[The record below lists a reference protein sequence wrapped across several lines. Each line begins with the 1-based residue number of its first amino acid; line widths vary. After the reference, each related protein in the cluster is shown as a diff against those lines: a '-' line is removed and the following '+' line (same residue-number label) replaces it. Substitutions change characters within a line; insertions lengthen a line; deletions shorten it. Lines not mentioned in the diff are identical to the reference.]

1 MDAQIQVKVLQ
12 TETQMLD
19 KLMAISHQSVNQNTK
34 TSVQTNDESWIPIS
48 SILRVILERW
58 QSPR

>member
-34 TSVQTNDESWIPIS
+34 TSVQTNDES
-48 SILRVILERW
+48 
-58 QSPR
+58 